1 MSQIEL
7 ENTDA
12 DTPTYTTPFSMKLIA
27 PVNNTDGVKIT
38 TIDLQEPTIA
48 EIEVLTN
55 NTKSHN
61 PIKAFQ
67 IMLAN
72 HSGLDIPTIKKIGA
86 RDFGAIQ
93 KYYDYFFGE

>member
-12 DTPTYTTPFSMKLIA
+12 ETSTYTTPFTLPLKA
-27 PVNNTDGVKIT
+27 PVENTDGVVIT
-38 TIDLQEPTIA
+38 NINLQEPTIA

>member
-12 DTPTYTTPFSMKLIA
+12 ETSTYTTPFALPLKA
-27 PVNNTDGVKIT
+27 PVENTDGVMIT
-38 TIDLQEPTIA
+38 NINLQEPTIA
-48 EIEVLTN
+48 EIETLTT
-55 NTKSHN
+55 NTQKHN
-61 PIKAFQ
+61 AIKAFQ
-67 IMLAN
+67 ILLAN
-72 HSGLDIPTIKKIGA
+72 HSGLDVPTIKKIGA